1 MYWKWSTEGYF
12 LTPFNI
18 FFIFLYSLYSVYKLY
33 YKSYLN
39 CEIGYLSRGGS
50 DGDFGKYYKHL
61 PKSPPEALLISHT
74 LGHYSDPSIISWYL
88 VPLLAL
94 KLSRDQWTLS
104 VRISKTSTPKKIK
117 AHSGRKLDER
127 GVKGFR
133 LVMDN
138 RSIHNVT
145 TLAEQRGY
153 QWVHLPPYSPFL
165 NSIEECWA
173 KIKAGCRRKRLR
185 IDKAITQRIF
195 DSASLETHT
204 DIKG

>member
-39 CEIGYLSRGGS
+39 CEIGYLS
-50 DGDFGKYYKHL
+50 
-61 PKSPPEALLISHT
+61 P

-117 AHSGRKLDER
+117 AHSGRKCNYTKITTLTYSFAGANYPSVFMIQHLTYSLFIIE
-127 GVKGFR
+127 GQS
-133 LVMDN
+133 
-138 RSIHNVT
+138 RSIVT
-145 TLAEQRGY
+145 EK
-153 QWVHLPPYSPFL
+153 H
-165 NSIEECWA
+165 
-173 KIKAGCRRKRLR
+173 
-185 IDKAITQRIF
+185 
-195 DSASLETHT
+195 
-204 DIKG
+204 